1 MITYDNTF
9 KHLRSS
15 NLLLPTSFFSR
26 AADLVELLRNL
37 PQHQQGGK
45 GLHHIEAAGA
55 RIRNQPGTRPARTA
69 GTAGWREKIQH
80 REPTLIVGDSL
91 VESKKHPCFPFLK
104 WKNSL
109 QPSCQCS
116 VRFSNIVG
124 SPLWHPKIVASWP

>member
-15 NLLLPTSFFSR
+15 NLRAPHPLLR

-55 RIRNQPGTRPARTA
+55 RIRNQPGTRPGRTA
-69 GTAGWREKIQH
+69 ADGEKIKP
-80 REPTLIVGDSL
+80 REPTLIIGDSL
-91 VESKKHPCFPFLK
+91 VESKSIHVFLLEMEEQ
-104 WKNSL
+104 SSTIMSR
-109 QPSCQCS
+109 P
-116 VRFSNIVG
+116 
-124 SPLWHPKIVASWP
+124 